1 MKRLL
6 AQLIND
12 MEIVA
17 LILVVIGVIKG
28 IVDFWRFGQLF
39 WMSYLKDLIGSLFW
53 TAISFLIV
61 EIIQYRLDSKNKS

>member
-39 WMSYLKDLIGSLFW
+39 WMSYLKDFIGSLFW
-53 TAISFLIV
+53 AAISFLIV
-61 EIIQYRLDSKNKS
+61 EII